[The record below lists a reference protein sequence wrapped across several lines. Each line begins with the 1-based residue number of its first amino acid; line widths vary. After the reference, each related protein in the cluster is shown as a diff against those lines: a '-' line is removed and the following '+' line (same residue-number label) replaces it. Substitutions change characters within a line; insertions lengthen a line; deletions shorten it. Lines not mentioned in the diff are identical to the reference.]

1 MWWAPVE
8 GRAVERAAAA
18 VEQHLAGQ
26 RVAVGAQAGRRQ
38 ADEDVAGADVLAGDE
53 PVALGHADREADE
66 VELAGLHGAGV
77 LGHLAA
83 DERAAGLAAALGHAL
98 DELLDVVGVE
108 LADRDVV
115 EEEQRLGALADEVVD
130 AHGHEVDADG
140 VEAAGGLGDQ
150 RLGADAVGGRHEH
163 RVAVAVLGEGEQPAE
178 AADVADD
185 LGPERGADL
194 RLDALDGL
202 LAGGDADAGVLV
214 ARAQP
219 VPSSVDR
226 GLDG

>member
-1 MWWAPVE
+1 M
-8 GRAVERAAAA
+8 
-18 VEQHLAGQ
+18 
-26 RVAVGAQAGRRQ
+26 
-38 ADEDVAGADVLAGDE
+38 LAGDQA
-53 PVALGHADREADE
+53 VALGHADREADE

-83 DERAAGLAAALGHAL
+83 DQRAAGLAAAVGHAL

-115 EEEQRLGALADEVVD
+115 EEEQRLGALAHEVVD
-130 AHGHEVDADG
+130 AHRHQVDADR

-150 RLGADAVGGRHEH
+150 RLRADAVGGRHEH
-163 RVAVAVLGEGEQPAE
+163 GVAVAVLREREQPAE
-178 AADVADD
+178 APDVTDD
-185 LGPERGADL
+185 LGPEGRAHL
-194 RLDALDGL
+194 RLDALDRL
-202 LAGGDADAGVLV
+202 LAGSDADPGILV

-219 VPSSVDR
+219 GPFSVDH